1 MEFKHSLYCSN
12 EPCSFCGSYNKLR
25 VFPINFVKMDI
36 LFDEV
41 TKIDVL
47 QIVSDP
53 KPPHL

>member
-1 MEFKHSLYCSN
+1 MEFKHSLYHSN

-25 VFPINFVKMDI
+25 LFPINFVKMDI